1 MQWSVGAS
9 NRSKGSQVITW
20 NHNYCKKKIVLY
32 CGFTFSVPCCD
43 VIHLI
48 ILFNILGVMIDNK
61 RFVLYCI
68 VLYGPVENVEIF
80 MLIGNLKLYTTKV
93 FFYVDEKLKISHHHR
108 HTF

>member
-1 MQWSVGAS
+1 
-9 NRSKGSQVITW
+9 
-20 NHNYCKKKIVLY
+20 
-32 CGFTFSVPCCD
+32 
-43 VIHLI
+43 
-48 ILFNILGVMIDNK
+48 MIDNK

-80 MLIGNLKLYTTKV
+80 MLIGNLKLYTTKG